1 MKQIQIKKDNLKH
14 TLFIIDYFFVNLPS
28 HFTLLQLEVSS
39 ELPWQKSPPPE
50 GTGLSQARV
59 LFWEHSPYELHGPQ
73 FPFTNV
79 LERVKNSGPMGE
91 WK

>member
-1 MKQIQIKKDNLKH
+1 MP
-14 TLFIIDYFFVNLPS
+14 LFNNSRHFFPSYHLSFVNLPG
-28 HFTLLQLEVSS
+28 HVTLLQIEVSS
-39 ELPWQKSPPPE
+39 EFPLQKSPPPE

-79 LERVKNSGPMGE
+79 LERVKKSGPMGE